1 MTDRFALKAEGV
13 SAVVKAEG
21 AELVSLKD
29 AGGDELLWQAG
40 PEWPRHAPVLF
51 PVVGRLS
58 GDRLRHGGQSY
69 SMGQHGFARDRL
81 FEAVET
87 GEDRLVM
94 RLRDYAESRAIYPF
108 PFVLDIIYALDGVS
122 LSVTTRVTNPGEAT
136 LACGVG
142 AHPGFRWPLAD
153 GIAKDRHRIVFDTK
167 ETGSALGV
175 EAGLL
180 GAPKT
185 LPFDGKIL
193 PLCETLFERDALVMP
208 DVASRSV
215 RYDAL
220 DEAGEVVRSLN
231 VSWEG
236 YGDLGIWS
244 KPGGAPFVCIEP
256 WYSMASPVGF
266 DGDIFEKPGI
276 LVLEPGDSRDFTW
289 RVAL

>member
-81 FEAVET
+81 FEAAET

-94 RLRDYAESRAIYPF
+94 RLRDDAESRAIYPF

-153 GIAKDRHRIVFDTK
+153 GIAKDHHRIVFDTK

-180 GAPKT
+180 GASKP
-185 LPFDGKIL
+185 LPFDGKTL
-193 PLCETLFERDALVMP
+193 PLSEALFERDALVMP
-208 DVASRSV
+208 NVASRSV
-215 RYDAL
+215 SYDAL
-220 DEAGEVVRSLN
+220 DGAGEVVRSLT
-231 VSWEG
+231 VSWKG

-256 WYSMASPVGF
+256 WYSMASPVDF
-266 DGDIFEKPGI
+266 DGDIFDKPGI
-276 LVLEPGDSRDFTW
+276 LILEPGDSRDFTW